1 MLLVSR
7 IQELI
12 HGLTAVPEPVS
23 TNDTPMDSPVLES
36 SSAPGPA
43 DSVVALVDG
52 EKEAHSSP
60 SFLNESEIEPASL
73 PDDKVAT
80 WAGEIADSAQ
90 APPPSGPATP
100 TADIL
105 SFTDSAN
112 TPSTEIPSPISNAL
126 NGNGNEGETLSAVT
140 PPAAVQEQPTLDWAA
155 DEEGGGE
162 LPSLPELA
170 PAVPIVSQQ
179 AEGGQ
184 QVPQGDGFQSAR
196 PSRRGNGYRGG
207 PRGGGPGGEGG
218 QRRGSFRGGRGEGRG
233 RGNGGGGRGAR
244 GGRGRGK
251 LKLLSIV
258 TTKLT
263 DSLFSLSI

>member
-1 MLLVSR
+1 
-7 IQELI
+7 
-12 HGLTAVPEPVS
+12 
-23 TNDTPMDSPVLES
+23 MDSPILES
-36 SSAPGPA
+36 SSAPGPT
-43 DSVVALVDG
+43 DSVIALVDG
-52 EKEAHSSP
+52 EKESHTSP

-112 TPSTEIPSPISNAL
+112 TPSTEIPSPIANAL
-126 NGNGNEGETLSAVT
+126 NGNSSANNEEETLSAVT
-140 PPAAVQEQPTLDWAA
+140 PPAVQQQEQPTLDWAA

-170 PAVPIVSQQ
+170 PAVPIVGGGGG
-179 AEGGQ
+179 ENGQ
-184 QVPQGDGFQSAR
+184 QSTPQGDGFQSAR

-207 PRGGGPGGEGG
+207 ARGGGEGGG

-244 GGRGRGK
+244 GGRGRGE
-251 LKLLSIV
+251 LSLLN
-258 TTKLT
+258 
-263 DSLFSLSI
+263 LS